1 MRSAPAPPVA
11 PPPLPRTPAPRADE
25 RRSPRIA
32 IGLICLAALAYA
44 LGTVTVSLEVDGR
57 QRLVRS
63 RAGTVG
69 EFLLEQEVAVEPG
82 DLLLPGP
89 NARLRAGQE
98 VVVQRAR
105 PVEVRVDGRKIHLKS
120 HGRSALALLAEAG
133 VALGPR
139 DRVKVNQQAWPLDRQ
154 VSASAGPAAPSSP
167 VRGGFVRIAE
177 AAGPAQAAPDPQ
189 DLEPPADADERLPG
203 EADTWRVEVLRA
215 RSVTLIED
223 GISVVIETSGANI
236 EEALEAAGFKLLEGD
251 ELTPP
256 GDSLLKGGMR
266 ITLERATPFVVLTG
280 EISQTLRARAN
291 TVGEA
296 LEKTGLALQGRD
308 YSIPAADAPLVAR
321 GTVEVIRV
329 VEDILVQ
336 EVPIGYDTLT
346 EPDAST
352 ALDETRVIRAG
363 EPGLRSQRIAI
374 TYENGVEIN
383 RQIEEEVILRE
394 PVAEIIAYGT
404 QIVWRTVNT
413 EAGPRQ
419 YWRRL
424 RVYATSYSAS
434 RAGTPKSAPW
444 YGRTRLG
451 WPMRKGLVA
460 VDPRFIAL
468 RTNLYV
474 PGFGIGIAADT
485 GGGIKRYHIDLG
497 FDDDNYESW
506 HQWVDLYLLDPL
518 PPERDMVWILP

>member
-1 MRSAPAPPVA
+1 MPPDEHRRN
-11 PPPLPRTPAPRADE
+11 PRLVF
-25 RRSPRIA
+25 
-32 IGLICLAALAYA
+32 GLLCLLALVHA
-44 LGTVTVSLEVDGR
+44 LGTVRVTLKVDGLQR
-57 QRLVRS
+57 QFRS

-69 EFLLEQEVAVEPG
+69 DFLLEQAVAVEPG
-82 DLLLPGP
+82 DLVLPGRH
-89 NARLRAGQE
+89 ARLRDGQE
-98 VVVQRAR
+98 VIVQRAR
-105 PVEVRVDGRKIHLKS
+105 PVEVLVDGRKIRLKS
-120 HGRSALALLAEAG
+120 HGRSALALLGEAG
-133 VALGPR
+133 VSLGPM
-139 DRVKVNQQAWPLDRQ
+139 DRVKVNERAWPLDRQ
-154 VSASAGPAAPSSP
+154 VTTGDERELPSPSS
-167 VRGGFVRIAE
+167 RTGFVRIAE
-177 AAGPAQAAPDPQ
+177 AAGQAQAAPDPQ
-189 DLEPPADADERLPG
+189 DLEPPTEADGLLPG
-203 EADTWRVEVLRA
+203 EAETWRVEVLRA
-215 RSVTLIED
+215 QSVTLIED
-223 GISVVIETSGANI
+223 GISVAIETSGASVR
-236 EEALEAAGFKLLEGD
+236 EALEAAGFSLLEGD
-251 ELTPP
+251 ELSPP
-256 GDSLLKGGMR
+256 GDSALKGGMR
-266 ITLERATPFVVLTG
+266 ITLERATPFVVITG
-280 EISQTLRARAN
+280 EISQTLRARAD

-296 LEKTGLALQGRD
+296 LEKTGLALVGRD

-336 EVPIGYDTLT
+336 EVPIAYDTLT
-346 EPDAST
+346 EADAST
-352 ALDETRVIRAG
+352 ALDETRVVRAG
-363 EPGLRSQRIAI
+363 EPGLKSQRIAI

-383 RQIEEEVILRE
+383 RQIEEEVVLRE

-413 EAGPRQ
+413 EEGPRQ

-474 PGFGIGIAADT
+474 PGFGVGIAADT